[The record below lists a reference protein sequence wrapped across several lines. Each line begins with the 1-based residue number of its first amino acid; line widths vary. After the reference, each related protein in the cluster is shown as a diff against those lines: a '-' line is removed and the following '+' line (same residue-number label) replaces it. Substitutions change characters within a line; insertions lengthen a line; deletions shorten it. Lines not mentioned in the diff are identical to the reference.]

1 MSDVLKHVYMKLTLF
16 LPNSTYETIASLAKL
31 DGVEISH
38 FCSNVLTDFS
48 ASKRRVERK
57 EQPTNGKL
65 NHISKIL
72 DDSKPDRAIPE
83 MQLIEDII
91 LFLRKKGGSAEK
103 VMVEEAVFGKNKS
116 DFSEPYWNAPVGGG
130 VPRWKKNTQFAR
142 NTARKMDLIKA
153 PEDSG
158 RGLWELTEKGWKWK
172 IEM

>member
-1 MSDVLKHVYMKLTLF
+1 MSDMLKHVCMKLTLF
-16 LPNSTYETIASLAKL
+16 LPDSTYETITSLAKL
-31 DGVEISH
+31 DGVEISQ

-48 ASKRRVERK
+48 ASERRVERK
-57 EQPTNGKL
+57 EYPTNGRL
-65 NHISKIL
+65 NHLSKNL
-72 DDSKPDRAIPE
+72 DESKPDRAIPE

-142 NTARKMDLIKA
+142 NTARKMDLIKT

-172 IEM
+172 FEM

>member
-1 MSDVLKHVYMKLTLF
+1 MKLTLF
-16 LPNSTYETIASLAKL
+16 LPNSTYETLASLAKL
-31 DGVEISH
+31 EGVEISN
-38 FCSNVLTDFS
+38 FCSNALTDFS
-48 ASKRRVERK
+48 ASKRRVERE
-57 EQPTNGKL
+57 EQPMNGKL
-65 NHISKIL
+65 NHIAKNL

-83 MQLIEDII
+83 IQLIEDII

-103 VMVEEAVFGKNKS
+103 VMVEEAVFEKNKS
-116 DFSEPYWNAPVGGG
+116 DFSKPYWNASVGGG

-172 IEM
+172 FEM